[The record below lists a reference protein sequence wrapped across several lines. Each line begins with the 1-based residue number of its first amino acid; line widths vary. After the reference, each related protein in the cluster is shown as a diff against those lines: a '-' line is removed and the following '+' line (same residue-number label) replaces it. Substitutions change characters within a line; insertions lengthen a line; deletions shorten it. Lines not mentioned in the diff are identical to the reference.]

1 MAKFDINIFTDR
13 LIELFI
19 NSPIF
24 PVFDIN
30 KWNNRQGD
38 RNKHPFRN
46 PLTLKE
52 SVDNSIKGSR
62 LAEQDM
68 ITFDIGNEQM
78 EETHPYY
85 HILEDAPYI
94 RKAGKG
100 TAKTKGSQAK
110 VENIGKRDYGIVNW
124 NGKTFSKEYSRNTR
138 GSRNRLDKVTHY
150 ITDNK
155 GDIKLI
161 NREANSYLNEH
172 YKYIERILDSGIL
185 NTLAAEQGLKLSKRK
200 IDTGLA
206 EEYFSQFDETPLNIL
221 DILGSHA

>member
-1 MAKFDINIFTDR
+1 MAEFEINAFTDR
-13 LIELFI
+13 LIGLFI
-19 NSPIF
+19 ESPIF
-24 PVFDIN
+24 PIYDVSLPSNSKQKDS
-30 KWNNRQGD
+30 D
-38 RNKHPFRN
+38 KHPNRE

-52 SVDNSIKGSR
+52 TINSSIKNSR
-62 LAEQDM
+62 LTEQDM

-78 EETHPYY
+78 EKNHPYY

-100 TAKTKGSQAK
+100 TTKTKGSQSK
-110 VENIGKRDYGIVNW
+110 VEDVGKRDYGIVEW
-124 NGKTFSKEYSRNTR
+124 NGKTFKKEYSRNIR
-138 GSRNRLDKVTHY
+138 GSRSRLNKVTHY

-155 GDIKLI
+155 GNIKMV
-161 NREANSYLNEH
+161 NREANTYLNVH

-185 NTLAAEQGLKLSKRK
+185 NELAAEYNMKLTRK

-206 EEYFSQFDETPLNIL
+206 EEYFSQFNETPLNIL